1 MTGSRES
8 GKKIKK
14 IKKEKLGKYRV
25 KAKGFTVVN
34 EELKQRVSA
43 KSQKLRCYRKRG
55 NQYRQNNF
63 FRCNQKALY
72 QELGGK
78 ERSIQ
83 VPPNA
88 EETTKF

>member
-1 MTGSRES
+1 MIGSRES

-14 IKKEKLGKYRV
+14 IKKEELGKYKI

-34 EELKQRVSA
+34 EELKQKVSA

-63 FRCNQKALY
+63 FLCDQKALY

-88 EETTKF
+88 EEMKKL